1 MIEIWLV
8 RHGQTVENHEQIIQG
23 QLDGKLS
30 SEGIEQAEKVAEALK
45 DIAFDVIYSSDLG
58 RATETTRYVRRYHPH
73 IPVIYSTLLRE
84 KSFDS
89 LQGKKVADLN
99 LSPLDPWQFIFTLRV
114 GESPEEVGQRARRL
128 LDVIIKE
135 HKGQKLLLVGHGFFN
150 SCFINILRG
159 EEICYANLHRQTN
172 TAINHFRLDDL
183 GIPQQYELNST
194 KHLQIG

>member
-8 RHGQTVENHEQIIQG
+8 RHGQTVENHERIIQG

-45 DIAFDVIYSSDLG
+45 DIGFDVIYSSDLG
-58 RATETTRYVRRYHPH
+58 RARETTRYIQKYHPRT
-73 IPVIYSTLLRE
+73 PVIYSTLLRE

-89 LQGKKVADLN
+89 LQGKKVAELS
-99 LSPLDPWQFIFTLRV
+99 LSPLDPWQFIFTLRE
-114 GESPEEVGQRARRL
+114 GESPEEVGRRARRL
-128 LDVIIKE
+128 LEAIVQE

-150 SCFINILRG
+150 SCFINILKG

-172 TAINHFRLDDL
+172 TAINYLQLDDL
-183 GIPQQYELNST
+183 GIPQQYQLNST
-194 KHLQIG
+194 EHLRN